1 MSLAHRASPRI
12 DKLSFISFIET
23 ENSEQ
28 KSPVSIGRT
37 LNISSTGLGIEVF
50 LEINVGSTMEMN
62 ICLGDEILA
71 ARGTVVH
78 SRPLESGG
86 YFLGIEFD
94 TVQEKLAT
102 VIFNTESGHADAKP
116 GK

>member
-1 MSLAHRASPRI
+1 MSLNHRATPRI

-28 KSPVSIGRT
+28 KCPVSIGRT

-50 LEINVGSTMEMN
+50 LQVLAGSTMEMN

-71 ARGTVVH
+71 TRGKVVH

-94 TVQEKLAT
+94 TVQEKLAA
-102 VIFNTESGHADAKP
+102 VAFHKE
-116 GK
+116 